1 MIKYTNKLAIIL
13 MLCLISAS
21 SGIVGANELNKLDIK
36 KSGSSASTLNVTVY
50 TSNPYDENVAVTKK
64 SDNKYVILL
73 PNVGNSSSA
82 NVDYSSLKDVVSDVS
97 VKSVNDGAS
106 GYTKVT
112 LTTTKPVS
120 ISTSARKSTPLTA
133 EQKAYK
139 NLIAQSR
146 IASSKAKEIKQEVQ
160 VSQATTQPKMQS
172 KTQAVAPSETKKT
185 LAEIPASKQ
194 VQHQPQKQVAAAK
207 PVKSL
212 VEKISAP
219 KSVDTDKSVAQKTAQ
234 SPVSKEIKKSV
245 NVKDNTLKELQ
256 KEAKE
261 SLEKHPVQP
270 GTENVLPE
278 QSPPQ
283 SQQVPTKNNS
293 NMLMILLTLAGGG
306 AGLVLLMKFIKTVAL
321 LQEQIKTMEQQNGGN
336 ILANSLPTA
345 PSLKNEN
352 NYKNWQEKYVNYVKD
367 MSDGSGERL
376 EYMGDGEYAVVN
388 SIQEVQQS
396 LQNIVQGQAKVVKNA
411 QTSAL
416 PKSDEIEPN
425 IYEKPAINIV
435 EEKLPPIKKARKNG
449 FKQRKHKKIEIVEEK
464 PVAKKSV
471 DKVSPKK
478 LEIKEVDIKKNREEL
493 VKSLEKTVHN
503 SPSVERLTVDEE
515 VIKQVAK
522 DFNSATLNQ
531 TPTQNSAPVKNEEEG
546 IDIAIRKSPK
556 LKAFAN
562 KILMEKTSRTA
573 YLPKT
578 KEEIIPA
585 NVQESGYVSLTNS
598 RLYKNSRKSPTATF
612 SVADLISKSE
622 NKKVVNAE
630 PNKAY
635 ATISVDEFFES
646 GYKSTASFEVS
657 SRVASRLEKLSA
669 SQKTKIVKT
678 QEVVPQHKPEPFT
691 SRKVRSAFNIDKNR
705 GFYVVDDR
713 DGNSSLIGV
722 VKDNVTVIK
731 NFGKI
736 RDTSLKVIN
745 QDEKNVYML
754 RANGERYLVEAN
766 NDKVGV
772 LLEL

>member
-1 MIKYTNKLAIIL
+1 MIKYTHKLAIAL

-21 SGIVGANELNKLDIK
+21 SGVVGANELNKLDIK
-36 KSGSSASTLNVTVY
+36 KSNSSASTLNVTVY

-120 ISTSARKSTPLTA
+120 ISTSARKSAPLTA

-146 IASSKAKEIKQEVQ
+146 IASSKAKEIKLESETAQIPT
-160 VSQATTQPKMQS
+160 AF
-172 KTQAVAPSETKKT
+172 ETKKMPT
-185 LAEIPASKQ
+185 EVPSPKQAQTQVPKQ
-194 VQHQPQKQVAAAK
+194 VTDTK
-207 PVKSL
+207 PIKSL

-219 KSVDTDKSVAQKTAQ
+219 KSDDAETSAVKTTAQASVSKDVKKSLNVKDKTLKGLTKEINENLEQQPVQPTGENGLSEQNTAQ
-234 SPVSKEIKKSV
+234 S
-245 NVKDNTLKELQ
+245 
-256 KEAKE
+256 
-261 SLEKHPVQP
+261 
-270 GTENVLPE
+270 
-278 QSPPQ
+278 
-283 SQQVPTKNNS
+283 QQIPFQNNS
-293 NMLMILLTLAGGG
+293 NMLMILLILTGGTV
-306 AGLVLLMKFIKTVAL
+306 GLVLLMKFIKTVSA
-321 LQEQIKTMEQQNGGN
+321 LQEQVKLMTQQNGEN
-336 ILANSLPTA
+336 VFANSLPNT
-345 PSLKNEN
+345 PSLGNEN

-367 MSDGSGERL
+367 MSDDSDEKL
-376 EYMGDGEYAVVN
+376 EYLGNGEYAVKN
-388 SIQEVQQS
+388 SIQEAQQS
-396 LQNIVQGQAKVVKNA
+396 LQNIVQGQANFVKNS

-416 PKSDEIEPN
+416 PDYYEDELK
-425 IYEKPAINIV
+425 IYEKPASNFV
-435 EEKLPPIKKARKNG
+435 EEKLPPIKNIRKNAM
-449 FKQRKHKKIEIVEEK
+449 KLRKHKKIEIVEEK
-464 PVAKKSV
+464 IVAKKSAK
-471 DKVSPKK
+471 KVSSDKT
-478 LEIKEVDIKKNREEL
+478 EIKEVDIKKNKEEL
-493 VKSLEKTVHN
+493 VKSLEKAVHN
-503 SPSVERLTVDEE
+503 SPSTERLTIDEE

-522 DFNSATLNQ
+522 DFNSATLNE

-546 IDIAIRKSPK
+546 IDTAIRKSPK

-562 KILMEKTSRTA
+562 KVSMEKTSRTA

-578 KEEIIPA
+578 KAEIIPA
-585 NVQESGYVSLTNS
+585 NIQESGYVSLTNS
-598 RLYKNSRKSPTATF
+598 RLYKNSRKSPTSTL

-622 NKKVVNAE
+622 IKKVANADT
-630 PNKAY
+630 NKAY

-669 SQKTKIVKT
+669 SKRPKIVKE
-678 QEVVPQHKPEPFT
+678 QEVVPQHKPEPYT

-736 RDTSLKVIN
+736 HDTSLKVIN

-766 NDKVGV
+766 NDKIGV

>member
-1 MIKYTNKLAIIL
+1 MIKYTHKLAIAL
-13 MLCLISAS
+13 MLCLISVS
-21 SGIVGANELNKLDIK
+21 SEAVCANELNKLDIK
-36 KSGSSASTLNVTVY
+36 KSNSSASMLNVTVY

-82 NVDYSSLKDVVSDVS
+82 NVDYSSLRDVVSDVS
-97 VKSVNDGAS
+97 VKSVNDGAN

-120 ISTSARKSTPLTA
+120 ISTSARKSAPLTA

-146 IASSKAKEIKQEVQ
+146 IASSKAKEIKQEVKVAQ
-160 VSQATTQPKMQS
+160 T
-172 KTQAVAPSETKKT
+172 AVPSETKK
-185 LAEIPASKQ
+185 LQAEVPSPKQ
-194 VQHQPQKQVAAAK
+194 AQPQLPKPVAETK

-219 KSVDTDKSVAQKTAQ
+219 KSVDAEKSVAQKNTK
-234 SPVSKEIKKSV
+234 PLVSKEIKKSV

-256 KEAKE
+256 QEAKE
-261 SLEKHPVQP
+261 SLAQQPVQP
-270 GTENVLPE
+270 TTAKNILPE
-278 QSPPQ
+278 QTTAQ
-283 SQQVPTKNNS
+283 SQQIPPQNNS
-293 NMLMILLTLAGGG
+293 NMLMILLTLAGGTV
-306 AGLVLLMKFIKTVAL
+306 GLVLLMRFIKTISQ
-321 LQEQIKTMEQQNGGN
+321 LQEQVKLMSTQNGEN
-336 ILANSLPTA
+336 IFVNSTPNT
-345 PSLKNEN
+345 PSDGNEN
-352 NYKNWQEKYVNYVKD
+352 NYKNWQDKYVNYVKD
-367 MSDGSGERL
+367 MSDSSEEHL
-376 EYMGDGEYAVVN
+376 EYLGDGEYAVVN
-388 SIQEVQQS
+388 SIQEAQQS
-396 LQNIVQGQAKVVKNA
+396 LQNIVQGQAKVVKNS

-435 EEKLPPIKKARKNG
+435 EEKLPPINKSRKNSL
-449 FKQRKHKKIEIVEEK
+449 QLRKHKKIEIVETPLTEK
-464 PVAKKSV
+464 
-471 DKVSPKK
+471 
-478 LEIKEVDIKKNREEL
+478 DIKKNKEKL
-493 VKSLEKTVHN
+493 VKSLEKAVHN
-503 SPSVERLTVDEE
+503 SPSVERLSINDEM
-515 VIKQVAK
+515 IKQAEK
-522 DFNSATLNQ
+522 EFKNATLNES
-531 TPTQNSAPVKNEEEG
+531 PIQNSAPVKTEEEG
-546 IDIAIRKSPK
+546 IDVAIRKSPK

-562 KILMEKTSRTA
+562 KISMGKTSRTA
-573 YLPKT
+573 YFPKT
-578 KEEIIPA
+578 KAEIIPA
-585 NVQESGYVSLTNS
+585 NVQEAGYVSLTNS
-598 RLYKNSRKSPTATF
+598 LLYKNSRKSPTSTL

-622 NKKVVNAE
+622 NKKAANAA
-630 PNKAY
+630 PNKSY
-635 ATISVDEFFES
+635 STISVDEFLES

-669 SQKTKIVKT
+669 SKRPRVIKDKG
-678 QEVVPQHKPEPFT
+678 VVPQHKPEPYT

-736 RDTSLKVIN
+736 HDTSLKVIN